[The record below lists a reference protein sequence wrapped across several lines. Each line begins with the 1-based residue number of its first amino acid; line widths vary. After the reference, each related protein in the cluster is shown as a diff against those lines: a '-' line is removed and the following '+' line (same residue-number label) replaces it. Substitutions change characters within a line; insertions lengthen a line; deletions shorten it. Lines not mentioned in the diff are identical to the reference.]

1 MKDTTKPIPTTEQT
15 FTISLFS
22 VKGDAKSKESR
33 ETWAQ
38 LTKRLSTFKI
48 RAGKDGQL
56 FSPAKFSPK
65 YREAKNVKELSLLV
79 LDYDHEATIGEAVET
94 WQRLGVRFLHYTT
107 HSHQRTTKEHPKAED
122 CFRIVIPLAEP
133 IPANE
138 YPRLWEWANATSGGK
153 LDPSC
158 KDASRMFYLPA
169 KASKDAPSEAR
180 SFDGALLDWRKIEL
194 PKEPK
199 PSAKSK
205 AIEQGQFASWDAL
218 RAELGRRIAA
228 HETAQKNSSGKYD
241 CRGICHNGKGNT
253 GLFYDPAVN
262 QAYCNKRCEQAAIL
276 RAFGLPDKPQTQ
288 NSNGKAASNGAATKD
303 HSRGKDETINKSTTA
318 TKTTNHFDKA
328 NTYENA
334 DGGLLYWQQ
343 TKEGVVP
350 IHLTNFGAEIV
361 ADVIEDDGTE
371 TKRAFE
377 VEAKLSGRPSRF
389 LVPADEFAAMK
400 WPMVHLGAKAVIYPR
415 RADHARCAVQ
425 MLSPQPIERRI
436 FTHTGWREIDGEMC
450 YLHGGGAIG
459 ATSVKEV
466 EVRLPESL
474 QAAVL
479 HEPPDGEALK
489 DSVSAVFALTQLATD
504 EITLPAIGAAF
515 SSVIGG
521 ADFSIWLYGA
531 TGSGKS
537 QLAALIQSFFGRFN
551 ADKLPGSWMSTA
563 NALEVIAHAAKDMI
577 FVVDD
582 FKPTGGAND
591 RSRLMRDAD
600 RLLRAQGNQHGR
612 QRLAADTTQ
621 RKTKHPRGLIFNTA
635 EEVPRGESLIARL
648 FVIECGKASIDFS
661 QLTKF
666 QRMAAGGLFAS
677 AMSGFLRWL
686 AANYS
691 EAIESAPK
699 KIAACRDHWAGR
711 QISNHRRYATTL
723 GHLNYAWSLWLQFV
737 QESGVMTESE
747 TTRLRERVMLALG
760 MAGSK
765 QDSHSNAQNP
775 VTRFLELLQSAF
787 ASNKAHLEHVNSGSP
802 ANATSWGWRCFGADV
817 QPCGDRIGW
826 HTGEEIYLLPD
837 ATFSLLERF
846 AATGE
851 GIGTQQTTLWKHLW
865 EAEILSRS
873 KRAEARRV
881 FTQSKATCS
890 GKQSVLVFRAEKLSE
905 YADNADNAD
914 TDGT

>member
-1 MKDTTKPIPTTEQT
+1 MKNTTSSFHTTEQT

-22 VKGDAKSKESR
+22 GKHDAKPRESR
-33 ETWAQ
+33 ESWSQ
-38 LTKRLSTFKI
+38 LTKRLSAFKV
-48 RAGKDGQL
+48 RAEKDGQL

-65 YREAKNVKELSLLV
+65 HRTKENVTELSLLV
-79 LDYDHEATIGEAVET
+79 LDYDHDVTVSQAFET
-94 WQRLGVRFLHYTT
+94 WQRQGVRFLLYTT
-107 HSHQRTTKEHPKAED
+107 HSHQRRTKDHPKAED
-122 CFRIVIPLAEP
+122 CFRVVIALAEP
-133 IPANE
+133 IPASE
-138 YPRLWEWANATSGGK
+138 YPGLWEWANSISGGK

-158 KDASRMFYLPA
+158 KDSSRMFYLPA

-199 PSAKSK
+199 PSAKTK
-205 AIEQGQFASWDAL
+205 TIEQGQFANWDAL
-218 RAELGRRIAA
+218 RAELGRRIVA
-228 HETAQKNSSGKYD
+228 HETARKNGSGKYD
-241 CRGICHNGKGNT
+241 CRGICHDGKGNT
-253 GLFYDPAVN
+253 GLFYDPAIN
-262 QAYCNKRCEQAAIL
+262 QAHCNKGCEQAAIL
-276 RAFGLPDKPQTQ
+276 RAFGLPVKPQFQ
-288 NSNGKAASNGAATKD
+288 SSNGTTTKD
-303 HSRGKDETINKSTTA
+303 HSRDKNEKANGATA
-318 TKTTNHFDKA
+318 TTKTANHFDKA
-328 NTYENA
+328 NSYENA
-334 DGGLLYWQQ
+334 NGGLLYWQQ

-350 IHLTNFGAEIV
+350 IYLTNFGAEIV

-377 VEAKLSGRPSRF
+377 VEAKLSGKPSRF

-425 MLSPQPIERRI
+425 MLSPQPVERRI

-450 YLHGGGAIG
+450 FLHGGGAIG

-479 HEPPDGEALK
+479 PEPPDGEALK
-489 DSVSAVFALTQLATD
+489 DSVTAVLALTQLAAD

-537 QLAALIQSFFGRFN
+537 QLAALIQSFFGRFD

-648 FVIECGKASIDFS
+648 FVLECGKASIDFS

-699 KIAACRDHWAGR
+699 KIAASRDHWSER

-737 QESGVMTESE
+737 QETGAMSKAEI
-747 TTRLRERVMLALG
+747 TRLRERVMLALG

-802 ANATSWGWRCFGADV
+802 ANPTSWGWRCFGGEM

-846 AATGE
+846 AAIGE
-851 GIGTQQTTLWKHLW
+851 TIGTQQTTLWKHLW

-905 YADNADNAD
+905 YADTADNAD